1 MAWIGVDLDGT
12 LAEYHGWHDD
22 GRIGK
27 PILPMVAR
35 VKKWLAEG
43 KEVRIVTARVW
54 PLGTNGSIRLPS
66 SSVLWATRPSWVRQ
80 AQEQM
85 KKVQAWSQEI
95 FGRVLLVTCVRDLEM
110 VELWDDRAVMVECN
124 TGRYLG
130 GNTDNDESMPV
141 ISEEVPCTSTPTS
154 PGT

>member
-1 MAWIGVDLDGT
+1 MGWIGVDLDGT

-43 KEVRIVTARVW
+43 KEVRIVTERVW
-54 PLGTNGSIRLPS
+54 PLGTNGSIKLPS
-66 SSVLWATRPSWVRQ
+66 YSVLWATRPSWIQR

-85 KKVQAWSQEI
+85 KQVQAWSQKN
-95 FGRVLLVTCVRDLEM
+95 FWPDSSRDMCQGLGNGRTV
-110 VELWDDRAVMVECN
+110 
-124 TGRYLG
+124 G
-130 GNTDNDESMPV
+130 
-141 ISEEVPCTSTPTS
+141 
-154 PGT
+154 